1 VDIKALRRYLDAH
14 QGEMLTSLADLV
26 NHESPSTDKAH
37 LDALAEVL
45 AQRWR
50 DLGAEVRIV
59 KNVERGNHVRV
70 LVPSTSPEANTR
82 PPAVILGHF
91 DTVWPLGTLDR
102 KPFMVDGGRATGPGV
117 YDMKGGLVIAEFAVR
132 AIQDLGLVLPRP
144 VVLVLNADE
153 EIGSSTS
160 QALIECE
167 ALKAAYV
174 LVLEPAVPGGAL
186 KTARKG
192 VGAFSVEVTGL
203 ASHAGS
209 APQEG
214 VSAVEELAHQI
225 LRLHGF
231 TDYEVGT
238 TVNVGAIEGGSRSNV
253 VAARARADID
263 TRAWTQEEARRIEA
277 VILGLQP
284 FNPQTQVVVSGSF
297 ERMPLERTD
306 GTVALL
312 ETARR
317 VGQEMGLDLEEGSSG
332 GGSDGNFTSAL
343 GIPTLDGLG
352 VVGDGA
358 HAEHEYVEIASLP
371 ERAALVAGLLCEA
384 GPHPHPN
391 LPPLPR

>member
-1 VDIKALRRYLDAH
+1 MDVLALRRYLDAH
-14 QGEMLTSLADLV
+14 QGEMLALLEDLV

-45 AQRWR
+45 AQQWR
-50 DLGAEVRIV
+50 DLGAEVCIV
-59 KNVERGNHVRV
+59 ESAKRGNHVRV
-70 LVPSTSPEANTR
+70 LVPGTSPEANAR

-102 KPFMVDGGRATGPGV
+102 KPFTIDGGRATGPGV
-117 YDMKGGLVIAEFAVR
+117 YDMKGGLVIAEFAIR
-132 AIQDLGLVLPRP
+132 AIHELGVVLPRP

-153 EIGSSTS
+153 EIGSNTS
-160 QALIECE
+160 QALIESE
-167 ALKAAYV
+167 ASEAAYV

-192 VGAFSVEVTGL
+192 VGAFTVEVTGL

-214 VSAVEELAHQI
+214 VSAVEELARQI

-231 TDYEVGT
+231 TDYGVGT
-238 TVNVGAIEGGSRSNV
+238 TVNVGVIEGGSRSNV
-253 VAARARADID
+253 VAARAWADVD

-277 VILGLQP
+277 VILGLKP
-284 FNPQTQVVVSGSF
+284 FNPKTQVVVSGSF
-297 ERMPLERTD
+297 ERMPLERTE
-306 GTVALL
+306 GTVALF
-312 ETARR
+312 EIARR
-317 VGQEMGLDLEEGSSG
+317 VGLEMGLDLEEGSSG

-358 HAEHEYVEIASLP
+358 HAEHEYVEITSLP
-371 ERAALVAGLLCEA
+371 ERAAVVAGLLCEA
-384 GPHPHPN
+384 ETS
-391 LPPLPR
+391 PPS

>member
-1 VDIKALRRYLDAH
+1 MDIKALRRYLDAH
-14 QGEMLTSLADLV
+14 QGEMLASLADLV

-50 DLGAEVRIV
+50 SLGAEVRIV
-59 KNVERGNHVRV
+59 ENVERGNHVRV
-70 LVPSTSPEANTR
+70 FVPSTSPEANAR

-91 DTVWPLGTLDR
+91 DTVWPVGTLDR
-102 KPFMVDGGRATGPGV
+102 KPFTVDGGRATGPGV
-117 YDMKGGLVIAEFAVR
+117 YDMKGGLVIAEFAIR
-132 AIQDLGLVLPRP
+132 AIRDLGLVLPRP

-153 EIGSSTS
+153 EIGSGSS
-160 QALIECE
+160 RALIESE
-167 ALKAAYV
+167 AAEAAYV

-186 KTARKG
+186 KTSRKG
-192 VGAFSVEVTGL
+192 VGGFTVEVTGL

-214 VSAVEELAHQI
+214 VSAAEELARQI

-231 TDYEVGT
+231 TDYGVGT
-238 TVNVGAIEGGSRSNV
+238 TVNVGVIEGGTRSNV
-253 VAARARADID
+253 VAACARAEVD

-284 FNPQTQVVVSGSF
+284 FDPKTQVVVSGGF

-306 GTVALL
+306 GTAALF
-312 ETARR
+312 EVARR

-352 VVGDGA
+352 AVGDGA
-358 HAEHEYVEIASLP
+358 HAEHETIEIASLP
-371 ERAALVAGLLCEA
+371 ERAAVVAGLLCEVRA
-384 GPHPHPN
+384 CSYANPGTS
-391 LPPLPR
+391 